1 MTDRP
6 DRLLTLIG
14 PAALEESLVDLLLAA
29 PGLALGFT
37 TSAANGHGTGI
48 DLVSTNERVRGQGRR
63 IRIEV
68 AVHSAALAA
77 LLDELRQA
85 LPDANVFFWTTSLLD
100 CGRMS

>member
-29 PGLALGFT
+29 PALAVGFT
-37 TSAANGHGTGI
+37 TSAADGHGTGI
-48 DLVSTNERVRGQGRR
+48 DLVSTHERVRGHGRR

-68 AVHSAALAA
+68 AVQSAALAP

-85 LPDANVFFWTTSLLD
+85 LPDANVFFWVTPLLD
-100 CGRMS
+100 CRTLS

>member
-37 TSAANGHGTGI
+37 IGVAEGHGTVI
-48 DLVSTNERVRGQGRR
+48 DLVSTNERVRGHGRR

-68 AVHSAALAA
+68 ALQSAALAS

-85 LPDANVFFWTTSLLD
+85 LPDANVFFWVTPLHD
-100 CGRMS
+100 CGTLS